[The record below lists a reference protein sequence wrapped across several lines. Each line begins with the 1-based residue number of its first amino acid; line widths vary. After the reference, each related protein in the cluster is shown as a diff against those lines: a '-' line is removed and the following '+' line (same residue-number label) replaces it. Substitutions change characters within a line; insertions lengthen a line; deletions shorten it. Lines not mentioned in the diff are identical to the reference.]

1 MTFPHCG
8 FFVKSTFF
16 VISTFFRQI
25 YVFCRIN
32 TYQDFFFVKPTIFS
46 SKQYNAKMA
55 GPITVR
61 QAAESYLRLN
71 LGAKYQY
78 LRKKHEK
85 LEKGCIDIFAD
96 HGITISLANEDQ
108 QTKFLALIL
117 HYQELQKKITATLIK
132 NPSKYKMDDVFP
144 ILPPNDPRNIFYSV
158 EKYPDAPFIIVP
170 VAR

>member
-1 MTFPHCG
+1 
-8 FFVKSTFF
+8 
-16 VISTFFRQI
+16 
-25 YVFCRIN
+25 
-32 TYQDFFFVKPTIFS
+32 
-46 SKQYNAKMA
+46 MA

-96 HGITISLANEDQ
+96 HGITISLTNQDQ

-117 HYQELQKKITATLIK
+117 HYQELQKKINATLIK
-132 NPSKYKMDDVFP
+132 NPSKYKLDDVFP
-144 ILPPNDPRNIFYSV
+144 ILPPDPKNIFYSV